1 MFENPMRSLLLI
13 LAVCCS
19 AAALSGATAP
29 KPPPA
34 LSNQDDGTLRQNQY
48 ALELQK
54 LQVEKQKLELE
65 SWKSHAQY
73 ELDTQKAHD
82 ERVRT
87 IWTALSIVVSFL
99 AGAGTLLFGILSQR
113 SQAKLQFE
121 MKAAEIVMDSK
132 GPRAARTRAALLHK
146 LFPTRLP
153 HDLSAT
159 INVKDLRTST
169 TESRKELLKMLAE
182 KSTPSEIVK
191 YWLQI
196 FPGDDWAKNLVVD
209 DKGGAESQPLKDK

>member
-1 MFENPMRSLLLI
+1 MVLGLV
-13 LAVCCS
+13 VCCS
-19 AAALSGATAP
+19 AIAQSGGTIPRASLSG
-29 KPPPA
+29 
-34 LSNQDDGTLRQNQY
+34 SNEDDRAQKQSQN

-65 SWKSHAQY
+65 TWKAHAQY
-73 ELDTQKAHD
+73 ELDAQKAHD

-99 AGAGTLLFGILSQR
+99 AGAGTLLFGIISQR

-153 HDLSAT
+153 EDLSAT
-159 INVKDLRTST
+159 INVKELPTSS

-182 KSTPSEIVK
+182 KSTPSEIIR

-196 FPGDDWAKNLVVD
+196 FPGDDWVKNLDVG
-209 DKGGAESQPLKDK
+209 DKGRTESPRLKNKETT